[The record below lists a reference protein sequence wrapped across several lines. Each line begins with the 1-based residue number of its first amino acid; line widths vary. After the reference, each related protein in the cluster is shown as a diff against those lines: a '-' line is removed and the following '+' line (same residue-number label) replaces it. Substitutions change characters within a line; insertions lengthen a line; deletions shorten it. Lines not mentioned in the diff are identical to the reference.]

1 MELASDITSEDIQA
15 FLQEAEEQLQ
25 LLDEDIVRLEREQD
39 TPELLQEIFRAA
51 HTLKGSSA
59 MLGHRRMT
67 EMAHAMETVLDKVR
81 HGSLMVT
88 TPVVDALLHSLDALT
103 LLKEELISSDVS
115 DVDIAATVAELERAA
130 ESESDTASSQGSDEA
145 ATDIRL
151 DQESQTKLKSLLASG
166 LYAYKVTVTLS
177 RETSWAAV
185 RCFQLLESL
194 SNAGEVLAS
203 LPTQEDVEAERVGS
217 DFRAIVAGQINE
229 EDLKGVLQQVE
240 DVTSVEIGLYVQEP
254 ASLETFDRE
263 AASLEAASLVAAP
276 TGDTGHKQQ
285 NQKAQTV
292 RIDVERLDHLM
303 NMIGEL
309 VIDRTRIVQIGKALE
324 AKYRDDDLIDALGK
338 TSSHIEK
345 VVDELQES
353 TMKVRMLPIGTVL
366 SGFPRMIRDLS
377 LKIGKQVEFLVDGQ
391 DTEID
396 RTVVD
401 RIRDPLVHL
410 LRNSVDHGLETPE
423 ERRAAGKPE
432 MGTLKLSAA
441 HEQGHIV
448 ITVEDDGRGIDPRKI
463 KDSAISKGLL
473 SSEAA
478 SRLSDAEALDLIF
491 LPGFSTVEKTTEVS
505 GRGVGMD
512 IVKSNIETING
523 FVNLSTKVGEGTK
536 FSLRLPLTLA
546 TLQALLVNVADTTY
560 AIPVVYLLETVVRK
574 RDEINIVD
582 GGEVIRLREKVIP
595 LVRLSNVLGIAK
607 EGAEE
612 GENSWIVVVH
622 VGERLIGLGVES
634 LVELQ
639 EIVVKS
645 LGRYIGDI
653 KGVAGASV
661 LGDGTVVLILDVPT
675 LVNLVMQ
682 R

>member
-59 MLGHRRMT
+59 MLGHQRMA
-67 EMAHAMETVLDKVR
+67 EMAHAMESVLDKVR
-81 HGSLMVT
+81 RGSLMVT
-88 TPVVDALLHSLDALT
+88 TQVVDALLHSLDALT
-103 LLKEELISSDVS
+103 LLKDELISSDVS
-115 DVDIAATVAELERAA
+115 DVDIDATVAELERAA
-130 ESESDTASSQGSDEA
+130 ASDGDADSSQASDGALTSVE
-145 ATDIRL
+145 L
-151 DQESQTKLKSLLASG
+151 DQEGKAKLESLLASG
-166 LYAYKVTVTLS
+166 QNAYEVTVTLS
-177 RETSWAAV
+177 PETSWAAV
-185 RCFQLLESL
+185 RCFQLLENL
-194 SNAGEVLAS
+194 SNAGEVVAS
-203 LPTQEDVEAERVGS
+203 LPTQDDIEAERVGS
-217 DFRAIVAGQINE
+217 YFGAIVAGQINE
-229 EDLKGVLQQVE
+229 EDLKSVLQQVE
-240 DVTSVEIGLYVQEP
+240 DVTGVEIGPYVQET
-254 ASLETFDRE
+254 ASLEELDMDTGNAD
-263 AASLEAASLVAAP
+263 AAS
-276 TGDTGHKQQ
+276 TGDAGRKQQ
-285 NQKAQTV
+285 NQQAQTV

-324 AKYRDDDLIDALGK
+324 ARYRDDDLIEALGK
-338 TSSHIEK
+338 TANHIEK

-448 ITVEDDGRGIDPRKI
+448 ITVEDDGKGIDPQKI
-463 KDSAISKGLL
+463 RDSAIGKGLI

-478 SRLSDAEALDLIF
+478 SRLSDAEALELIF
-491 LPGFSTVEKTTEVS
+491 LPGFSTVENATEVS

-512 IVKSNIETING
+512 IVKSNIEAING
-523 FVNLSTKVGEGTK
+523 LVNLNTEVGEGTK
-536 FSLRLPLTLA
+536 FTLRLPLTLA
-546 TLQALLVNVADTTY
+546 TLQALLVTIADTTY

-574 RDEINIVD
+574 RAEINEVD

-595 LVRLSNVLGIAK
+595 LVRLGKVLGIAN
-607 EGAEE
+607 EE
-612 GENSWIVVVH
+612 GDEEEEDSWIVVVH
-622 VGERLIGLGVES
+622 LGEKLIGLGVES
-634 LVELQ
+634 LFELQ

-645 LGRYIGDI
+645 LGKYIGNV

-661 LGDGTVVLILDVPT
+661 LGDGRVVLILDVPT

>member
-67 EMAHAMETVLDKVR
+67 EMAHAMESVLDKVR
-81 HGSLMVT
+81 HGSLLVT

-103 LLKEELISSDVS
+103 LLKDELISSDVS

-145 ATDIRL
+145 ATDVRL
-151 DQESQTKLKSLLASG
+151 DEEGQTKLESLLASG
-166 LYAYKVTVTLS
+166 LSAYRVQVTLS

-185 RCFQLLESL
+185 RCFQLIESL
-194 SNAGEVLAS
+194 SNAGEILAS
-203 LPTQEDVEAERVGS
+203 LPTQEDVEAERVGT
-217 DFRAIVAGQINE
+217 DFSAIVAGQINE
-229 EDLKGVLQQVE
+229 EDLKSLLQQIE
-240 DVTSVEIGLYVQEP
+240 DVTSVEVGPYVQEP
-254 ASLETFDRE
+254 NVLETLDT
-263 AASLEAASLVAAP
+263 AAATSDAAP
-276 TGDTGHKQQ
+276 TGDKGSKQQ
-285 NQKAQTV
+285 TQKAQTV

-345 VVDELQES
+345 VIDELQES
-353 TMKVRMLPIGTVL
+353 TMKVRMLPIGTVF
-366 SGFPRMIRDLS
+366 SGFPRMIRDLA
-377 LKIGKQVEFLVDGQ
+377 LKVGKQVEFLVDGQ

-523 FVNLSTKVGEGTK
+523 FVNLDTKVGEGTK
-536 FSLRLPLTLA
+536 FNLRLPLTLA

-607 EGAEE
+607 EGAAE

-661 LGDGTVVLILDVPT
+661 LGDGRVVLILDVPT

>member
-59 MLGHRRMT
+59 MLGHQRMA
-67 EMAHAMETVLDKVR
+67 EMAQAMESVLDKVR
-81 HGSLMVT
+81 RGSLMVT
-88 TPVVDALLHSLDALT
+88 TQVVDALLHSLDALT
-103 LLKEELISSDVS
+103 LLKDELISTDVS

-130 ESESDTASSQGSDEA
+130 ESDSDASSSQVSDEA
-145 ATDIRL
+145 PTSVRL
-151 DQESQTKLKSLLASG
+151 DQEGQEKLKSLLASG
-166 LYAYKVTVTLS
+166 QYAYKVTVTLID
-177 RETSWAAV
+177 ETSWAAV

-194 SNAGEVLAS
+194 LSAGEVLAS
-203 LPTQEDVEAERVGS
+203 LPTQDDIEAERVGS
-217 DFRAIVAGQINE
+217 NFEAIVAGQIVE
-229 EDLKGVLQQVE
+229 EDLKIVLQQVE
-240 DVTSVEIGLYVQEP
+240 DVTDVEIGPYVEEP
-254 ASLETFDRE
+254 SSLEEFDME
-263 AASLEAASLVAAP
+263 AVHADAAS
-276 TGDTGHKQQ
+276 TGSTGRKQQ

-324 AKYRDDDLIDALGK
+324 AKYRDDDLIDALSK
-338 TSSHIEK
+338 TTSHIEK

-366 SGFPRMIRDLS
+366 NGFPRMIRDLA
-377 LKIGKQVEFLVDGQ
+377 LKVGKQVEFLVDGQ

-523 FVNLSTKVGEGTK
+523 FVNLDTNVGSGTK
-536 FSLRLPLTLA
+536 FNLRLP
-546 TLQALLVNVADTTY
+546 
-560 AIPVVYLLETVVRK
+560 
-574 RDEINIVD
+574 
-582 GGEVIRLREKVIP
+582 
-595 LVRLSNVLGIAK
+595 
-607 EGAEE
+607 
-612 GENSWIVVVH
+612 
-622 VGERLIGLGVES
+622 
-634 LVELQ
+634 
-639 EIVVKS
+639 
-645 LGRYIGDI
+645 
-653 KGVAGASV
+653 
-661 LGDGTVVLILDVPT
+661 
-675 LVNLVMQ
+675 
-682 R
+682 